1 VNLFGRRLM
10 VNEKYLLYFEEE
22 VIALKFNHKKKR
34 MVIGS
39 YAKFRTTIEEVIV
52 NYFRESV
59 PRIKWTQANKVR
71 YDFPLSLEKF
81 TSGVKELKSH
91 GMIIEQ
97 VSSHGRLMR

>member
-1 VNLFGRRLM
+1 M
-10 VNEKYLLYFEEE
+10 
-22 VIALKFNHKKKR
+22 
-34 MVIGS
+34 
-39 YAKFRTTIEEVIV
+39 
-52 NYFRESV
+52 
-59 PRIKWTQANKVR
+59 R